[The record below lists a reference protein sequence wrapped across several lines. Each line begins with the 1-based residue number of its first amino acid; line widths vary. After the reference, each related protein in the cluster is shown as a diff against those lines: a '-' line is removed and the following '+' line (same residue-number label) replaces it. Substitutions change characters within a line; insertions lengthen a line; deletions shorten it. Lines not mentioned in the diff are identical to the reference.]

1 MQAPGTANGVM
12 ATHHLKR
19 DIAVILAI
27 KLGIVLAAALF
38 VFGPG
43 QRPHIDRDT
52 MRNQILSKTL
62 SYGND
67 GSLAR

>member
-1 MQAPGTANGVM
+1 M

-27 KLGIVLAAALF
+27 KLGIVLMAALF

-43 QRPHIDRDT
+43 QRPHISGDSVRS
-52 MRNQILSKTL
+52 RILSK
-62 SYGND
+62 SFIDAND
-67 GSLAR
+67 GSLTR